1 MIQMHTQD
9 QRLSF
14 SRRYVWPG
22 SPPRQ
27 AENYPSRPIKLL
39 VGASAGGTTDTMA
52 RAIAQPLSASLG
64 QPVLVENRPGAGG
77 NLAADAVAKAA
88 PDGYTLLVSFT
99 SHTINATLYPKLPF
113 DPVADFTPIS
123 KIATVPSLLVGNPK
137 LPAQNLNELIALA
150 KAKPDKLSIAI
161 GGIGSS
167 LHLAGDQFKMMAG
180 LRILNVPYKGTAPAL
195 TDVLGGQVDMM
206 FISLVTGTAQVQAG
220 KLRAYGVTSAQRQPS
235 FPDLP
240 AIGEIVKGFESTA
253 WFGVFG
259 PAKLPPE
266 ITGKLNA
273 RDCRRAQRSEDARA
287 AREAKA
293 QRPPPAAPPTSRPSC
308 ATTSSTGRLLSNSR
322 AQGQTEAQR
331 LPRHYAG
338 HAASGHGCVPKRDGR
353 DIGERSDAGLR
364 TAMSGHDEIDREEFM
379 TKSSLTA
386 AAILGVLMLSPV
398 NAAELKVLAGGS
410 MTASLK
416 ELGPRFEKAT
426 GHKLDITFAATPE
439 LIKMATSGAV
449 RPRRGPGRRDEERR
463 APRPNSPARRPTSR
477 ASATASR

>member
-1 MIQMHTQD
+1 MI
-9 QRLSF
+9 RLCATKPAAALFGAALLLAGLASA
-14 SRRYVWPG
+14 
-22 SPPRQ
+22 Q
-27 AENYPSRPIKLL
+27 ADNYPSRPIKLL

-52 RAIAQPLSASLG
+52 RAIAQPLSKSLG

-77 NLAADAVAKAA
+77 NLAAETVAKAS

-150 KAKPDKLSIAI
+150 KAKPDKLSMAV

-167 LHLAGDQFKMMAG
+167 LHLAGDQFKMMAD

-206 FISLVTGTAQVQAG
+206 FISLVTGTAQVRAG

-259 PAKLPPE
+259 PAKLPPD
-266 ITGKLNA
+266 ITGKLNGA
-273 RDCRRAQRSEDARA
+273 IVA
-287 AREAKA
+287 ALNDPKMREQLEKEGAA
-293 QRPPPAAPPTSRPSC
+293 PAA
-308 ATTSSTGRLLSNSR
+308 SS
-322 AQGQTEAQR
+322 
-331 LPRHYAG
+331 
-338 HAASGHGCVPKRDGR
+338 
-353 DIGERSDAGLR
+353 
-364 TAMSGHDEIDREEFM
+364 
-379 TKSSLTA
+379 
-386 AAILGVLMLSPV
+386 
-398 NAAELKVLAGGS
+398 AAEF
-410 MTASLK
+410 ASFVRDDVK
-416 ELGPRFEKAT
+416 HWAPIVKQ
-426 GHKLDITFAATPE
+426 
-439 LIKMATSGAV
+439 SGA
-449 RPRRGPGRRDEERR
+449 RPD
-463 APRPNSPARRPTSR
+463 
-477 ASATASR
+477 